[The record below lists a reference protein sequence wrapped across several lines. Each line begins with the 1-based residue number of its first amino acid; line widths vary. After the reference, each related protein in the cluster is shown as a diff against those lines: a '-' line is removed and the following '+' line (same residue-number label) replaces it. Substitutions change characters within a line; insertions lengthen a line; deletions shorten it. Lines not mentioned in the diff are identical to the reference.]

1 MEAGRSQRATIN
13 RIILDKVGDSKSD
26 EQTKAFVSEIL
37 VYELSNLHIER
48 PHYGRDFDSIILKHL
63 KKAET

>member
-1 MEAGRSQRATIN
+1 MQRATIN
-13 RIILDKVGDSKSD
+13 RIIQDKVQNARSSD
-26 EQTKAFVSEIL
+26 KIKEFVSEIL

-63 KKAET
+63 KKEEK

>member
-1 MEAGRSQRATIN
+1 MQRATIN
-13 RIILDKVGDSKSD
+13 RIIQDKVENAKSN
-26 EQTKAFVSEIL
+26 EKTKAFVSEIL

-63 KKAET
+63 KKDEK

>member
-1 MEAGRSQRATIN
+1 VQRATIN
-13 RIILDKVGDSKSD
+13 RIIQDKVENAKSN
-26 EQTKAFVSEIL
+26 EKTKAFVSEIL

-63 KKAET
+63 KKDEK